1 MSLGRQ
7 WKQKSVL
14 KITKEIA
21 DIVSYS
27 KLRRQNATRNRE
39 DNDKSE
45 AVGGITN
52 GLNSLRGIPELPQ
65 NNAKHF
71 LKSLLSAPE

>member
-27 KLRRQNATRNRE
+27 KLRRQGATRNRE

-45 AVGGITN
+45 AVQLSDLERTI
-52 GLNSLRGIPELPQ
+52 
-65 NNAKHF
+65 NNV
-71 LKSLLSAPE
+71 PVIWYY

>member
-45 AVGGITN
+45 AVQLSDLERTI
-52 GLNSLRGIPELPQ
+52 
-65 NNAKHF
+65 NNVPVI
-71 LKSLLSAPE
+71 LYY

>member
-27 KLRRQNATRNRE
+27 KLRRQGATRNRE

-45 AVGGITN
+45 AVQLSDLERTI
-52 GLNSLRGIPELPQ
+52 
-65 NNAKHF
+65 NNVPVI
-71 LKSLLSAPE
+71 LYY

>member
-1 MSLGRQ
+1 VSLGRQ

-45 AVGGITN
+45 AVQLSDLERTI
-52 GLNSLRGIPELPQ
+52 
-65 NNAKHF
+65 NNVPVI
-71 LKSLLSAPE
+71 LYY

>member
-27 KLRRQNATRNRE
+27 KLRRQGATRNRE

-45 AVGGITN
+45 AVQLSDLERI
-52 GLNSLRGIPELPQ
+52 I
-65 NNAKHF
+65 NNVPVI
-71 LKSLLSAPE
+71 LYY